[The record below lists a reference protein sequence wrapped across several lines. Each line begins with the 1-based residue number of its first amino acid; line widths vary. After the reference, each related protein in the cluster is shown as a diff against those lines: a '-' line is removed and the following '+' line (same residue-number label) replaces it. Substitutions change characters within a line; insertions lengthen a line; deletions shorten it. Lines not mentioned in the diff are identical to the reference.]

1 MHTPVLLRAL
11 LWLGIATWFIG
22 SAQAQVDTD
31 ATAKTRAL
39 FSNLRRMGSSDQF
52 LFAQEFFNSYRQT
65 GLNDGETASD
75 SRDVTGAH
83 PAVLGSDFHYFLYK
97 TDNEKRIHTEAL
109 RYAYQQGYA
118 VTLDW
123 HMFGRYE
130 ASFNYNAANNNR
142 YLVYN
147 IVRDLYGDRA
157 WFYGELDKVVSLVN
171 NSFVVNG
178 ERIPVVLRLFHE
190 MNGGWFWWGS
200 AATNATDY
208 KAFYQL
214 AVNYI
219 KSRCNSVLFAWS
231 PDSVADFNYY
241 PGTAY
246 VDVLGLD
253 MYEIGDS
260 WNTTAKFRT
269 EMGKIV
275 DHCQANGKVA
285 VLSETG
291 YRSGDANWASGNYWK
306 ERVLPAILN
315 DATGKSKR
323 IAWVLAWMNAP
334 WANPYIPYA
343 SSSAT
348 AKAAFVDFKNSWNVV
363 FGNELPFALYGT
375 AAREGVLANADGQA
389 AGLLLYP
396 VPARGKVT
404 IGLTGFEGGAD
415 VRIVSTVGKAV
426 YEARLEGDRTE
437 VDLTGKVPA
446 GVYVVTARDG
456 TKAVTRRLVVR

>member
-1 MHTPVLLRAL
+1 MHKSLLHRATL
-11 LWLGIATWFIG
+11 LLGCLLLLHPAP
-22 SAQAQVDTD
+22 AQVDAD
-31 ATAKTRAL
+31 ATARTKAL
-39 FSNLRRMGSSDQF
+39 YGNLRRVGNSDQF

-109 RYAYQQGYA
+109 RYAYGQGYA
-118 VTLDW
+118 ITMDW

-157 WFYGELDKVVSLVN
+157 WFYGELDKIISLLN

-208 KAFYQL
+208 RAFYQL

-219 KSRCNSVLFAWS
+219 RSRCTSVLFAWS

-241 PGTAY
+241 PGTGY

-275 DHCQANGKVA
+275 DHCQANAKVA

-291 YRSGDANWASGNYWK
+291 YRNGDANWASGNYWK
-306 ERVLPAILN
+306 ERVLPAILG
-315 DATGKSKR
+315 DATGKSKK

-334 WANPYIPYA
+334 WANPYTPHA
-343 SSSAT
+343 GSSAT
-348 AKAAFVDFKNSWNVV
+348 AKSAFVDFKNSPNVV

-375 AAREGVLANADGQA
+375 PARTAV
-389 AGLLLYP
+389 AGAGETPALHLYP
-396 VPARGKVT
+396 VPSHGKVT
-404 IGLTGFEGGAD
+404 VRLTGFPAGAD
-415 VRIVSTVGKAV
+415 LRITGPLGNTV
-426 YEARLEGDRTE
+426 YEQHMAGDRAE
-437 VDLTGKVPA
+437 VDLTGKLAA
-446 GVYVVTARDG
+446 GIYVVTARDAARAISR
-456 TKAVTRRLVVR
+456 KLVIK